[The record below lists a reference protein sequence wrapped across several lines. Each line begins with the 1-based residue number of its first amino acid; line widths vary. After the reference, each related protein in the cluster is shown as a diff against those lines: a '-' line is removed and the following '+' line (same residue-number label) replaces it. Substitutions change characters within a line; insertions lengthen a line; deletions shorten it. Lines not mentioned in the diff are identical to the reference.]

1 MFKYSS
7 LRCPEFPLFSTMV
20 VSFCMKRRLGY
31 SKRSPR
37 PRAPGHSPRL
47 RLFPTRLHGTL
58 GLFSSPSHFLGFSAL
73 RVAVTELLRPRTLT
87 LLLAGAGGLLVS
99 GRHGPAVVLCS
110 GAEPPAVGTEAR
122 EGRRGCD
129 ALKRS
134 VLASPFLGRGPDGI
148 RGARE
153 SSERPAPKGRRG
165 VSVSEQKRAQRCPLW
180 VPDGTRVPWA
190 TQTAGSEGSHL
201 RPRAWSHA
209 SVEEGQCPRHG
220 AEASRRNQI

>member
-1 MFKYSS
+1 
-7 LRCPEFPLFSTMV
+7 MV

-37 PRAPGHSPRL
+37 PRAPGHRPRL

-73 RVAVTELLRPRTLT
+73 RVAVTELT

-110 GAEPPAVGTEAR
+110 GAEPPAVWTEAW
-122 EGRRGCD
+122 EGRRGRG
-129 ALKRS
+129 ALKQS

-153 SSERPAPKGRRG
+153 SSERPAPKGGRG
-165 VSVSEQKRAQRCPLW
+165 LSVSERKRAQRRPLW